1 MKKILIFVMVCII
14 APLTAFAQNSISGTI
29 TDSEGNPLPGVSII
43 VQGQAKGTTSDFD
56 GLYLLTNITSED
68 VLLFSYVGFETQE
81 VQIEDKESLNVQ
93 MAESSVGL
101 EEVVVVGYGTVKKKD
116 LTGAIAK
123 IDAEDLVN
131 TATTNFDQAL
141 AGRVSGVQ
149 ITSVDGTPGE
159 SMNIVIRGG
168 NSITGDNSPLYVVDG
183 IPLEDFDPAS
193 ISTSDIE
200 SFDILKDASAT
211 AIYGSRAANGVII
224 ITTKEGRSDGKT
236 DVKVSVAHSTQWI
249 PNRLEV
255 LSPYQYVKHQE
266 NIAKALDNY
275 VPGQYQ
281 GYFEGD
287 WIDPELYRDM
297 EGTSWQDEI
306 FQLAST
312 TRYNASLSGGN
323 QTSRLYFSAEYLDQ
337 EGTMLNT
344 GFKKLLNNLKFS
356 HKVNSKTSFNGY
368 IQYSHLNR
376 NGPTISGNKY
386 TSIIRDA
393 IQFRPV
399 EPINDDGLE
408 EGGIDYDVD
417 NQRYLFN
424 PIKNLENTD
433 RQNRSDVIRGSL
445 ALTHKFKPNFYLRM
459 SGTYQIDNRNE
470 TLFFGQET
478 YQGTRGTDHINGT
491 LTTRRYQTLSTSNT
505 LTYKKKIGKHNMT
518 LLGGMEAQ
526 KRDSEYARMKNS
538 EIPTDLFGIAKL
550 DLGLSPSI
558 PVTSYSGNTL
568 LSYFA
573 RGKLCI

>member
-1 MKKILIFVMVCII
+1 
-14 APLTAFAQNSISGTI
+14 
-29 TDSEGNPLPGVSII
+29 
-43 VQGQAKGTTSDFD
+43 
-56 GLYLLTNITSED
+56 
-68 VLLFSYVGFETQE
+68 
-81 VQIEDKESLNVQ
+81 
-93 MAESSVGL
+93 
-101 EEVVVVGYGTVKKKD
+101 
-116 LTGAIAK
+116 
-123 IDAEDLVN
+123 
-131 TATTNFDQAL
+131 
-141 AGRVSGVQ
+141 
-149 ITSVDGTPGE
+149 
-159 SMNIVIRGG
+159 MNIVIRGG

-573 RGKLCI
+573 RVNYAYKSKYLLTATL